1 MLKKVRD
8 DESNHIT
15 NELMSSGLVLRS
27 MWNFSLSTARKYWY
41 TAFENMPKNIFNFTM
56 RYMDNTLPTM
66 KNMKMWKKLYS
77 SDCKF
82 CQQTQTLG
90 HVVGGCISSLRE
102 GRYNWK
108 HDSIIVN
115 MAKFITALKN
125 VQVFADIDQYM
136 SPSIIT
142 GEDLRP
148 DLIVMHQSKDIYVLE
163 LTVEF
168 EPNIQKNAARN
179 YEKYETVLEEL
190 KFSYNGVTVINLSM
204 GACGVIGAS
213 AVDFP
218 SMLTKLGCETKQLD
232 YLMTKLCNICL
243 RCTYY
248 IFCMR
253 DQPWQSPELLQW

>member
-1 MLKKVRD
+1 MNTQYDLFRSPREVPKKVRD
-8 DESNHIT
+8 DESNRIM

-41 TAFENMPKNIFNFTM
+41 TAFENMPKNIYNFTM
-56 RYMDNTLPTM
+56 RYMNNTLPTM

-102 GRYNWK
+102 GRYNWR

-115 MAKFITALKN
+115 MAKFIAALKN

-142 GEDLRP
+142 GKDLRP
-148 DLIVMHQSKDIYVLE
+148 DLIVVHQSKDIYVLE
-163 LTVEF
+163 LTVGF
-168 EPNIQKNAARN
+168 EPNIQINAARK

-190 KFSYNGVTVINLSM
+190 KRHFL
-204 GACGVIGAS
+204 
-213 AVDFP
+213 
-218 SMLTKLGCETKQLD
+218 
-232 YLMTKLCNICL
+232 
-243 RCTYY
+243 
-248 IFCMR
+248 
-253 DQPWQSPELLQW
+253 